1 MQPAVT
7 VEVQGR
13 IRDFPDGRRPPAAG
27 SIGTV
32 HRSHDA
38 AAKAEPGRED
48 PAGPVGRWSV
58 RPAGPWPGP
67 LAALACLVC
76 LVVLVPLRGDAT
88 VAVAV
93 LAVTMTL
100 AGPASIGAVRVRPL
114 ALFVATFAAV
124 SLLALAVPALSLW
137 PVPLAVSLVVF
148 WSATRAGPL
157 AWSAPWLRAGRIDRR
172 SLALIAAIVPVA
184 AAALVVWSVVDGDAA
199 AGHDVYRD
207 LAERYAP
214 WQLVLGA
221 VGFCLINAAAE
232 ELAFNG
238 VVQTAV
244 SGAFATPVA
253 VASTA
258 CVFGAAHW
266 YGFPSGWLGVLLA
279 ASYGLVLGALRAV
292 SGGLLAPWIAHVF
305 ADATIVVL
313 LLSLW

>member
-1 MQPAVT
+1 MIET
-7 VEVQGR
+7 V
-13 IRDFPDGRRPPAAG
+13 P
-27 SIGTV
+27 T
-32 HRSHDA
+32 SHGA
-38 AAKAEPGRED
+38 AAT
-48 PAGPVGRWSV
+48 AGPGSRDSVGRW
-58 RPAGPWPGP
+58 PGTA
-67 LAALACLVC
+67 AALACLLC
-76 LVVLVPLRGDAT
+76 LVALIPLRGEAT
-88 VAVAV
+88 AAAAV
-93 LAVTMTL
+93 LAVTVPL
-100 AGPASIGAVRVRPL
+100 AVPTSIGTVRVRPL

-124 SLLALAVPALSLW
+124 SLLSLAVPALSLW

-157 AWSAPWLRAGRIDRR
+157 SWSAPWLRVGRIDRR
-172 SLALIAAIVPVA
+172 SLALIAATVPVA

-199 AGHDVYRD
+199 AGHDAYRD
-207 LAERYAP
+207 LVERYAP

-221 VGFCLINAAAE
+221 VGFCLVNAAAE

-244 SGAFATPVA
+244 SGVFATPVA
-253 VASTA
+253 VALTA

-266 YGFPSGWLGVLLA
+266 HGFPSGWLGVLLA

-313 LLSLW
+313 LLSRW